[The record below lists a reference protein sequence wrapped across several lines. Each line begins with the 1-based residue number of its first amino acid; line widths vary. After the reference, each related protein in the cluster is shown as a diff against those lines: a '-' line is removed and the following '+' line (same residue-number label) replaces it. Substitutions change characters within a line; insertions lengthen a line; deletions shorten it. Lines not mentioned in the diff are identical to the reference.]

1 MTTGAA
7 ILTGLSR
14 GAAHTGGSVP
24 LWQGAGLAVA
34 FGVRLAVSVRAFGAG
49 WFSGIRED
57 DLRVARDGPDGHDP
71 DPADAVG
78 AEHEERIPG

>member
-7 ILTGLSR
+7 IFTGLSCC
-14 GAAHTGGSVP
+14 AVHTGGSVP

-34 FGVRLAVSVRAFGAG
+34 FFVRLAVSAHAFGAG

-57 DLRVARDGPDGHDP
+57 DLQLGGDTPEEHDP
-71 DPADAVG
+71 DR
-78 AEHEERIPG
+78 AETTGT